1 MGKRS
6 RGAACRS
13 RRVRA
18 GAVALLYDARRMIE
32 WNAVSKSF
40 GTVRALRDL
49 SLRIEPG
56 EVFGLLGPNGAG
68 KSTAIGIS
76 LGLVHPDTGTITI
89 AGQGSPRDPVTRRSI
104 GAAPQAIALYDEL
117 SGRENLRYFGRLHG
131 LRGPAL
137 TTRVD
142 QVLDEVGL
150 LPRAKDRVLGYSG
163 GMKRRLN
170 LAAAIVHDPPILLL
184 DEPTAGVDPQSRNN
198 ILDMCKS
205 LSQRGK
211 TIVYT
216 THYMEE
222 AARLCSRVGIIDH
235 GALLATGTV
244 AHLISK
250 HGGESVVTIT
260 RADGTET
267 RVTTP
272 DPVRHA
278 AGLISDASVQGLRID
293 RADLESVFLNLTGRS
308 LRD

>member
-1 MGKRS
+1 MLG
-6 RGAACRS
+6 
-13 RRVRA
+13 
-18 GAVALLYDARRMIE
+18 
-32 WNAVSKSF
+32 WNEVSKGF
-40 GTVRALRDL
+40 GTVRALRDFT
-49 SLRIEPG
+49 LRIEPG

-68 KSTAIGIS
+68 KSTAIGIA
-76 LGLVHPDTGTITI
+76 LGLVRPDSGTITI
-89 AGQGSPRDPVTRRSI
+89 AGEGSPRDPATRRSI

-117 SGRENLRYFGRLHG
+117 SGRENLRYFGRLQG
-131 LRGPAL
+131 LAGATL
-137 TTRVD
+137 TRRVD
-142 QVLDEVGL
+142 EVLDEVGL
-150 LPRAKDRVLGYSG
+150 LPRARDRVLGYSG

-198 ILDMCKS
+198 ILDMCRS
-205 LSQRGK
+205 LSRRGK

-222 AARLCSRVGIIDH
+222 AARLCTRVGIIDH
-235 GALLATGTV
+235 GSLLATGTV
-244 AHLISK
+244 GSLISQ

-260 RADGTET
+260 RTDGSES
-267 RVTTP
+267 RVATP

-278 AGLISDASVQGLRID
+278 AGLIGDASVQGLRID

>member
-1 MGKRS
+1 
-6 RGAACRS
+6 
-13 RRVRA
+13 
-18 GAVALLYDARRMIE
+18 MIE
-32 WNAVSKSF
+32 WSAVSKSF
-40 GTVRALRDL
+40 GPVRALRDL
-49 SLRIEPG
+49 SLRIEEG

-76 LGLVHPDTGTITI
+76 LGLVRPDGGTITI
-89 AGQGSPRDPVTRRSI
+89 AGKGSPSDPGTRRSI
-104 GAAPQAIALYDEL
+104 GAAPQAVALYDEL
-117 SGRENLRYFGRLHG
+117 SARENLRYFGRLQG
-131 LRGPAL
+131 LGGSTLAR
-137 TTRVD
+137 RVD
-142 QVLDEVGL
+142 EVLDEVGL

-222 AARLCSRVGIIDH
+222 AARLCTRVGIIDH

-244 AHLISK
+244 ADLISA
-250 HGGESVVTIT
+250 HGGESVVTIS

-267 RVTTP
+267 RVATA

-278 AGLISDASVQGLRID
+278 AGLISDQTVRALRID

>member
-1 MGKRS
+1 
-6 RGAACRS
+6 
-13 RRVRA
+13 
-18 GAVALLYDARRMIE
+18 MIE

-40 GTVRALRDL
+40 GTVRALRDF
-49 SLRIEPG
+49 SLRIGQG

-68 KSTAIGIS
+68 KSTAIGVC
-76 LGLVHPDTGTITI
+76 LGLVRPDSGTIAI
-89 AGQGSPRDPVTRRSI
+89 AGMGSPDDPRTRRSI

-131 LRGPAL
+131 LGGSTL
-137 TTRVD
+137 TRRVD

-198 ILDMCKS
+198 ILDMCKA

-222 AARLCSRVGIIDH
+222 AARLCTRVGIIDH

-244 AHLISK
+244 AHLIAE

-260 RADGTET
+260 RTDGTET
-267 RVTTP
+267 RVATP

-278 AGLISDASVQGLRID
+278 AGLIGDATVQGLRID